1 MFETNIQQQ
10 QQDIVSFQPFLVKS
24 GTSLE
29 IGLAVTCAICEAVY
43 APSPLHVAFLQSTRG
58 ALEATF
64 MSVCHFC
71 FRCRRAACP
80 QCWDDVH
87 GVCGSCV
94 QEAHL
99 PFRAQAAPV
108 EGLLFPPTLAQPPLS
123 QQAQQSSSLFVMIR
137 NGRFYIE
144 TQARVDQDETG
155 IDTTPTPA
163 VQFSVATDNI
173 GTNGV
178 ESHAPVASAVA
189 VPAKTP
195 LPAVLRD
202 DRKQEKKPRKT
213 KAAKKVNRV
222 ELVLTWVLLAIV
234 LLLVAVIALAEYI
247 PTVNALVAR
256 VTHIDIH
263 AEIAYLVH
271 IVRQL
276 FEK

>member
-1 MFETNIQQQ
+1 MLETNIQQQ
-10 QQDIVSFQPFLVKS
+10 QDRVSQRL
-24 GTSLE
+24 SLPE
-29 IGLAVTCAICEAVY
+29 SWSMVEAGLTVICTICEAVY
-43 APSPLHVAFLQSTRG
+43 VPSPLQVPFLQSTRE

-64 MSVCHFC
+64 MSTCHFC

-80 QCWDDVH
+80 QCWDNVH

-108 EGLLFPPTLAQPPLS
+108 EGLQFPLALAQPLLS
-123 QQAQQSSSLFVMIR
+123 QQTQQSSSLFVMIR

-144 TQARVDQDETG
+144 AQASADQAETG
-155 IDTTPTPA
+155 IDTALTPA
-163 VQFSVATDNI
+163 VQLSAATDNI
-173 GTNGV
+173 VTNG
-178 ESHAPVASAVA
+178 EGSHAPAADAVA

-202 DRKQEKKPRKT
+202 DRKQEKKPRKA
-213 KAAKKVNRV
+213 KAARKVNRL
-222 ELVLTWVLLAIV
+222 ELVLTWVLLVIV
-234 LLLVAVIALAEYI
+234 LVLVAVIALAEYI
-247 PTVNALVAR
+247 PAVNALVAR

-271 IVRQL
+271 IVQQR
-276 FEK
+276 FKK